1 MVLISGKFIEKVIS
15 FPTTEV
21 QFEPVF
27 AIRSHAVPA
36 RPAPGDVPPWHPH
49 LGCAT
54 LALLR
59 ECQGNLV

>member
-1 MVLISGKFIEKVIS
+1 MVLISGKFIEKVTS
-15 FPTTEV
+15 FPRTDI
-21 QFEPVF
+21 QFEPIF

-36 RPAPGDVPPWHPH
+36 RPAPGEVPPCPPH